1 MSARTLLIVFLTLTP
16 RLAFA
21 DCLSDAAAFANRIC
35 GEVSNRGSAR
45 LVTSSGE
52 LNAEA
57 RGLIRRLLGSA
68 GGELKGETEF
78 TGYENVLREQLASEL
93 VNVRQ
98 CGVRMAEA
106 AMKQVCT
113 ARSGSRIE
121 QNSTGNNS
129 PNVISGGSVIIQ
141 SK

>member
-1 MSARTLLIVFLTLTP
+1 
-16 RLAFA
+16 
-21 DCLSDAAAFANRIC
+21 
-35 GEVSNRGSAR
+35 
-45 LVTSSGE
+45 VTSSGE

-57 RGLIRRLLGSA
+57 KGLIRRLLGSA

-106 AMKQVCT
+106 AMKQVCA
-113 ARSGSRIE
+113 ARPGVRIQ

-129 PNVISGGSVIIQ
+129 PNVISGGNVTIQ

>member
-1 MSARTLLIVFLTLTP
+1 M
-16 RLAFA
+16 
-21 DCLSDAAAFANRIC
+21 
-35 GEVSNRGSAR
+35 
-45 LVTSSGE
+45 SSGE

-98 CGVRMAEA
+98 CGIQMAEA
-106 AMKQVCT
+106 AMKQTCDK
-113 ARSGSRIE
+113 SDGRIE
-121 QNSTGNNS
+121 QKSFGNSS
-129 PNVISGGSVIIQ
+129 PNIISKGNVDIR